1 MGEAMVAGLCE
12 MQQEQEPGPEQAL
25 DPEPEP
31 PLFGANFD
39 AHNGGLSRAI
49 PASLLAG
56 FPLRAGGVDDSAG
69 RSLAAACDVAA
80 GQVLLVAEPWAS
92 VVMSEQRKHYCAACH
107 GALPVAHRRIGK
119 RGHAKNRRDAQQR
132 AGSQDE
138 DTACALHCA
147 CEIHQYCSQ
156 RCKDRPGAAWHR
168 QWTCAGVKSI
178 GENRSCSQH
187 AKTIAWLVLDTI
199 VRGGCPR
206 AGSNGGA
213 GLSWEDGVLLL
224 QSHVDHHSDGQV
236 EDDAVVAELV
246 VAALAAQR
254 LASPSMPVSLAV
266 VPREMVTALISC
278 VQCNDF
284 GTHGGNRMQSD
295 SKQIAL
301 GLYPAAA
308 FFNHSCR
315 PNVDRSF
322 DENGNLIL
330 TAMEP
335 VAEGQ
340 PLTIMYGCLQ
350 NVCLEE
356 RQRILREGHFFECRC
371 ERCLDESALMR

>member
-1 MGEAMVAGLCE
+1 M
-12 MQQEQEPGPEQAL
+12 EQELLLLQE
-25 DPEPEP
+25 PEPEP
-31 PLFGANFD
+31 EPALFGAAFD
-39 AHNGGLSRAI
+39 RHNGGLSRAI
-49 PASLLAG
+49 PAALLAG
-56 FPLRAGGVDDSAG
+56 FPLRASGVDDSDG

-119 RGHAKNRRDAQQR
+119 RGHAKNRRGAS
-132 AGSQDE
+132 SQDE
-138 DTACALHCA
+138 VAAGAMRCA
-147 CEIHQYCSQ
+147 CEVHQYCSQ
-156 RCKDRPGAAWHR
+156 RCEDRPGAAWHR
-168 QWTCAGVKSI
+168 QWTCAGVRNI

-199 VRGGCPR
+199 VRGACPR
-206 AGSNGGA
+206 AGSAGGE
-213 GLSWEDGVLLL
+213 GPSWEDGVLLL
-224 QSHVDHHSDGQV
+224 QSHVDHHSDGQA

-246 VAALAAQR
+246 LAALAAQR
-254 LASPSMPVSLAV
+254 LATGPSMPASLAA

-284 GTHGGNRMQSD
+284 GTHGGDRRQSGT
-295 SKQIAL
+295 KQIAL

-315 PNVDRSF
+315 PNVGRSF

-330 TAMEP
+330 TAIGP

-340 PLTIMYGCLQ
+340 PLNIMYGCLQ
-350 NVCLEE
+350 DVCLEE

-371 ERCLDESALMR
+371 VRCLEEELST